1 MTALAATCLGL
12 AVALSR
18 RTRPGRLRLPATAR
32 RGDRRLAAMPLVG
45 VAVVVSAGGLVV
57 LGRIGVVAVV
67 AAGLL
72 VLRHRLRRP
81 PAVDH
86 GQIALC
92 LDLLGGTLAAGAGSA
107 AALEAVASAV
117 PAPVGS
123 AFATAAAALAR
134 GEDPARTWTALG
146 DVVPALSDAARVC
159 ARAAVSGAAVADEL
173 HRLSAALR
181 ARTQVERRRRL
192 QRATVWLVLPLGL
205 CFLPAFVLVGVVP
218 LVVAA
223 VPGLLR

>member
-1 MTALAATCLGL
+1 MTAFAATCLGL

-18 RTRPGRLRLPATAR
+18 RTRPGRLRLPAKAH
-32 RGDRRLAAMPLVG
+32 RGDRRRAAMPLVG
-45 VAVVVSAGGLVV
+45 AAVVVSAGGLVAA
-57 LGRIGVVAVV
+57 GRIGVVAVV

-86 GQIALC
+86 GQVALC

-107 AALEAVASAV
+107 AALEAVAFAAPE
-117 PAPVGS
+117 PARR
-123 AFATAAAALAR
+123 AFTTAAAALAR
-134 GEDPARTWTALG
+134 GEEPGPTWTALG
-146 DVVPALSDAARVC
+146 DAVPALSDAARVC
-159 ARAAVSGAAVADEL
+159 ARAAVSGAAVADEM

-218 LVVAA
+218 VVVAA
-223 VPGLLR
+223 VPNLLR

>member
-18 RTRPGRLRLPATAR
+18 RTRPGRLRLPATAL
-32 RGDRRLAAMPLVG
+32 RGDRRRPATPLVG
-45 VAVVVSAGGLVV
+45 VAVVVGVGGLVV
-57 LGRIGVVAVV
+57 FGWIGVVAVI
-67 AAGLL
+67 AAG
-72 VLRHRLRRP
+72 VLIVRHQLRRP
-81 PAVDH
+81 AAVDD

-92 LDLLGGTLAAGAGSA
+92 LDLLGGTLAAGAGWA
-107 AALEAVASAV
+107 AALDAVASAA
-117 PAPVGS
+117 PDPVGA
-123 AFATAAAALAR
+123 AFTTAAAALAR
-134 GEDPARTWTALG
+134 GEDPSRTWTALG
-146 DVVPALSDAARVC
+146 DVVPALSEAARVC

-181 ARTQVERRRRL
+181 ARAQVERRRRL
-192 QRATVWLVLPLGL
+192 QRATVWLVLPLGV

-218 LVVAA
+218 VVVAA

>member
-1 MTALAATCLGL
+1 MTVLAATCLGL
-12 AVALSR
+12 AVAVSR

-32 RGDRRLAAMPLVG
+32 RRDRQRAALPLVG
-45 VAVVVSAGGLVV
+45 AAVVVGAGGVVV

-81 PAVDH
+81 PAVHH

-107 AALEAVASAV
+107 AALQAVASVV
-117 PAPVGS
+117 PDPVRP
-123 AFATAAAALAR
+123 AFTTAAAALAR
-134 GEDPARTWTALG
+134 GEDPGQTWTALG
-146 DVVPALSDAARVC
+146 AAVPALSEAARVC

-218 LVVAA
+218 VVVAA
-223 VPGLLR
+223 VPNLLR